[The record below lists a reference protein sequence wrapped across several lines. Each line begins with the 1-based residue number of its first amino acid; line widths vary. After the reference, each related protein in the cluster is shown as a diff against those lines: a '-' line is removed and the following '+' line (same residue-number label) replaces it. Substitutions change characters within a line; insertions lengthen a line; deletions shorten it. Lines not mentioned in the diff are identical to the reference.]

1 MISDRD
7 RETFRR
13 QGFLALPDVVGPP
26 LIEQIRIHLA
36 AVTSAARDL
45 DYSQPDVNLEC
56 PGGGFLGQAGT
67 VKSYRGVLRAVF
79 HLEKRDPFFADLGE
93 KSEFFRRVVSALVCF
108 QPTLLSVNFWGK
120 PAGIGSA
127 QPWHQDLAY
136 LSPAQRGLLNGALT
150 SWIAL
155 DPAHVGNGCLEF
167 YPGSHQSGDLP
178 HRGST
183 DPADGEQI
191 WLDTSELFPS
201 GQPTPVE
208 LPPGAAVFFDGR
220 VVHGSRVNTSS
231 ASRQAISFSYVY

>member
-13 QGFLALPDVVGPP
+13 QGFLALPEVAPPP
-26 LIEQIRIHLA
+26 LIEQIRTHLA
-36 AVTSAARDL
+36 AVTGAARDL

-93 KSEFFRRVVSALVCF
+93 KSDFFRCVVSTLVSF
-108 QPTLLSVNFWGK
+108 RPTLLSVNFWGK

-136 LSPAQRGLLNGALT
+136 LSPEQRGSLNGALT
-150 SWIAL
+150 CWMAL

-167 YPGSHQSGDLP
+167 YPGSHRSGALP
-178 HRGST
+178 HHGSAN
-183 DPADGEQI
+183 PADGEQI
-191 WLDTSELFPS
+191 HVDVSRVFPS
-201 GQPTPVE
+201 EQPTPVE
-208 LPPGAAVFFDGR
+208 LPPGAAVFFDGL

-231 ASRQAISFSYVY
+231 APRQAISFSYVY